1 MNKLRFHNDHTLAPA
16 WCWSQALLV
25 PASATWGLSLPICL
39 MGAFI
44 CLMGGLG
51 PPVKEHS
58 PCPGNSRVPRL
69 LAEVG
74 GGPLL
79 QWACGICHK
88 PLPRVDDRKQAQR
101 GALQQVSRPRGD
113 PLLPATWAS

>member
-58 PCPGNSRVPRL
+58 PCPGNSSHV
-69 LAEVG
+69 
-74 GGPLL
+74 
-79 QWACGICHK
+79 
-88 PLPRVDDRKQAQR
+88 
-101 GALQQVSRPRGD
+101 
-113 PLLPATWAS
+113 ASGS